1 MTTTQKN
8 SITIMNYEKFYN
20 LKDNPFRQSPDID
33 YYYSSNVHKE
43 LMHHLFY
50 CIESDDAFV
59 EITGEPGIGKTITV
73 RSFLNQIAGDK
84 IKLSLIV
91 NPKITPQDLL
101 VSIAL
106 DCGMDESI
114 VEKMSGEKLFRLFH
128 QHLVQLSQNEI
139 VPIVIIDEA
148 HSLSNEAL
156 EHLCLISNLETEKKN
171 LIKII
176 LLGQPLLHQRLQ
188 DPVLKKIDNRITI
201 RFYLTSMSRLETAHY
216 IYHRLGIASESGT
229 APLLFSEQTVNQI
242 YKYSKGVPRTVNIIC
257 ERTLMAAFTE
267 NTREINTF
275 HVKKAYRSFRNK
287 QHHGS
292 HVIKKRAVV
301 LTTAFLFLMPC
312 IYMIASVI
320 FPPDMPETHQKK
332 SIPIQIEQKSSQTVQ
347 SKALEITPIQAEK
360 SLDKPPQIPIN
371 ARKNVSETM
380 ITDRDKTTEKSIT
393 PQIKKADMTEI
404 QASKPTEIDKLP
416 IQSLF
421 TKNSYCIVVSP
432 DTNRMVV
439 FQGKP
444 NFKGL
449 TSTDSSSFQLDEGV
463 YFLNKDQPVA
473 KTYTTSA
480 GVKPLSTVHHD
491 LSENNINDLTLT
503 HAITRLENPK
513 SLTEN
518 ESKELLPKE
527 LSPENERKQL
537 SSKELPQKNKPE
549 QVSSKELPQK
559 IKPEQVSSK
568 KTSQENERKQ
578 LPSKQLSQKREHK
591 EIQDLEKETIKDS
604 LQKSTSNLQTQKPIQ
619 DKNAL
624 QKANSK
630 KAKDL
635 NEKARVQQPKK
646 SDNQVRPLKEMF
658 SLPSDKRLALI
669 SMDMKQLTLWKGTNE
684 FPILLRQAQIDFS
697 GPEGIYILCKNNNKH
712 VLFNPNIKQQLSA
725 RIADDLWQEIDPITN
740 VIPVIACLTNKKSY
754 GPRALQLRSFVSQW
768 ESAWQQKDLD
778 AYMQLYVKDFIYFYK
793 LHTPAIKLNWK
804 ILKSSQTRIFS
815 GNRQKLMYLSPAT
828 YMMDPTN
835 SNLAVALF
843 NQTYS
848 DSNYSETGVM
858 ILYLK
863 YVNSLKSK
871 QKEWQ
876 IYGSL
881 RIYE

>member
-188 DPVLKKIDNRITI
+188 DPVLRKIENRITI

-229 APLLFSEQTVNQI
+229 APLLFSEQTINLI
-242 YKYSKGVPRTVNIIC
+242 YKYSKGVPRTVNILC

-292 HVIKKRAVV
+292 HVIKKRAIV
-301 LTTAFLFLMPC
+301 LSIAVMFLMAC
-312 IYMIASVI
+312 IYMIVSVI
-320 FPPDMPETHQKK
+320 HSPDMPETSQQKNN
-332 SIPIQIEQKSSQTVQ
+332 SLQVEQKASQTVQ
-347 SKALEITPIQAEK
+347 GKALELTPTHLEK
-360 SLDKPPQIPIN
+360 SLDKSPQSQIN
-371 ARKNVSETM
+371 LRKNVSETI
-380 ITDRDKTTEKSIT
+380 ITDREKTTQKLIT
-393 PQIKKADMTEI
+393 PQINKSDMTEI
-404 QASKPTEIDKLP
+404 QTYKRANTDKLP
-416 IQSLF
+416 IHSLF

-432 DTNRMVV
+432 DANRMVV

-444 NFKGL
+444 DFKGL
-449 TSTDSSSFQLDEGV
+449 TFTSSSSFQLEEGV
-463 YFLNKDQPVA
+463 YFLDKDQPVA
-473 KTYTTSA
+473 TTYTSSA

-491 LSENNINDLTLT
+491 LSENNPNDLTFT
-503 HAITRLENPK
+503 QAITRLENPK

-518 ESKELLPKE
+518 ERKQLSPKE
-527 LSPENERKQL
+527 LSAENKRNQL
-537 SSKELPQKNKPE
+537 LSKELPE
-549 QVSSKELPQK
+549 K
-559 IKPEQVSSK
+559 IEPEQVSSK
-568 KTSQENERKQ
+568 KTSQENETKQ
-578 LPSKQLSQKREHK
+578 LPSKQLPQKSERK
-591 EIQDLEKETIKDS
+591 EIKDLAKDTTKEP
-604 LQKSTSNLQTQKPIQ
+604 LQQSTSNLQTHKPLQ

-624 QKANSK
+624 QKASPK
-630 KAKDL
+630 KNKAL
-635 NEKARVQQPKK
+635 NEKTQAQQPKK
-646 SDNQVRPLKEMF
+646 PDNQERPLKELF
-658 SLPSDKRLALI
+658 SLPPDKRLVLI
-669 SMDMKQLTLWKGTNE
+669 SLNMKQLTLWKGTSE
-684 FPILLRQAQIDFS
+684 YPKLIKQAQIDFS

-712 VLFNPNIKQQLSA
+712 VLFNPNIKQHLPA
-725 RIADDLWQEIDPITN
+725 KMADDLWQKIDPITN
-740 VIPVIACLTNKKSY
+740 VIPVIACLTHKKSY
-754 GPRALQLRSFVSQW
+754 GPRALQVRSFVNQW

-778 AYMQLYVKDFIYFYK
+778 AYMQLYVKDIIYFYK
-793 LHTPAIKLNWK
+793 LHAPAIKLNWK
-804 ILKSSQTRIFS
+804 ILKSSQIRIFS

-828 YMMDPTN
+828 YIMDPTS
-835 SNLAVALF
+835 SNFAVALF

-848 DSNYSETGVM
+848 DLNYSETGVM
-858 ILYLK
+858 IFYLK
-863 YVNSLKSK
+863 YVSPGKNR

-876 IYGSL
+876 IYGRL
-881 RIYE
+881 RIY